1 MLIFHNSDMVKSKRN
16 RAWARMKLHGIWN
29 FSLFII
35 PMLREIVLQILSIW
49 SFQESLLST
58 IIPRNLMWETFSKGV
73 SSKIISIGK
82 ASNVLLKSMYFV
94 FWRLSDNLLAL
105 IHWVTCF
112 NSELTVCTRVF
123 GLLWEK
129 NTFESSAKSINE
141 RTTDDLKNH

>member
-1 MLIFHNSDMVKSKRN
+1 MSKDET
-16 RAWARMKLHGIWN
+16 GIWN

-105 IHWVTCF
+105 IHWVTCY
-112 NSELTVCTRVF
+112 SMK
-123 GLLWEK
+123 K
-129 NTFESSAKSINE
+129 NYEWKKLMIQWRKIISYDFHHIPKLSIHAIGV
-141 RTTDDLKNH
+141 KV